1 MLKKPANSSKSK
13 RIKNFS
19 SSKPSSVSGS
29 LYSGN
34 ANAQRSI
41 RKPGSLSPLRST
53 QSKTIGVRTVIEV
66 SENSYPPVQYHPW
79 KPEYKQLFTR
89 EKIKKS
95 MTKDPYT
102 QRRRSIAH
110 ANESI
115 TTKEECCPELI
126 PANAVHIE
134 TPNIQGWKKFLGQFI
149 SFYLVYK
156 FEIMNILVPSVIR
169 YLRSSELL
177 PSEQLVLQTS
187 MEKSSEFQIP
197 FETKTTLPAIRTNRT
212 NGNAPTLATADRLLN
227 RAKMRID
234 ASVIR
239 RPPRRL
245 MINVTRETLVP
256 LSIYS

>member
-134 TPNIQGWKKFLGQFI
+134 TPNIQGWKKFL
-149 SFYLVYK
+149 
-156 FEIMNILVPSVIR
+156 VPSVIH

-177 PSEQLVLQTS
+177 PSEQLVLQNS

-212 NGNAPTLATADRLLN
+212 NGDAPTLATADRLLN

-245 MINVTRETLVP
+245 MINVTHETLVP

>member
-134 TPNIQGWKKFLGQFI
+134 TPNIQGWKKFL
-149 SFYLVYK
+149 
-156 FEIMNILVPSVIR
+156 VPSVIH

-177 PSEQLVLQTS
+177 PSEQLVLQNS

-245 MINVTRETLVP
+245 MINVTHETLVP

>member
-79 KPEYKQLFTR
+79 KPEYEQLFTR

-102 QRRRSIAH
+102 PRRRSVAH

-115 TTKEECCPELI
+115 TTKEECCPEFI

-134 TPNIQGWKKFLGQFI
+134 TPNIQGWKKFL
-149 SFYLVYK
+149 
-156 FEIMNILVPSVIR
+156 VPSVIH

-177 PSEQLVLQTS
+177 PSEQLVLQNS

-212 NGNAPTLATADRLLN
+212 NGDAPTLATADRLLN

-245 MINVTRETLVP
+245 MINVTHETLVP

>member
-134 TPNIQGWKKFLGQFI
+134 TPNIQGWKKFL
-149 SFYLVYK
+149 
-156 FEIMNILVPSVIR
+156 VPSVIR